1 MTGVV
6 SDNADVVI
14 GVLAEV
20 LEVPADTLTA
30 DTALSD
36 EENWDSMAALET
48 LTQLESR
55 LGIRLD
61 LRSYHTAR
69 TVGDL
74 VELTQAVPAR

>member
-1 MTGVV
+1 VTGVV
-6 SDNADVVI
+6 SDKSDVVI

-20 LEVPADTLTA
+20 LEVPADTLTD
-30 DTALSD
+30 DTALAD
-36 EENWDSMAALET
+36 QENWDSMAALET

-61 LRSYHTAR
+61 LRSYHTVR

>member
-1 MTGVV
+1 MTLVVSEKSGVV
-6 SDNADVVI
+6 ID
-14 GVLAEV
+14 VLAEV

-30 DTALSD
+30 DTALG
-36 EENWDSMAALET
+36 EVENWDSMAALET

-61 LRSYHTAR
+61 LRSYHTVR

-74 VELTQAVPAR
+74 VALAQAVPAR

>member
-1 MTGVV
+1 MTLVVSEKSGVV
-6 SDNADVVI
+6 ID
-14 GVLAEV
+14 VLAEV

-30 DTALSD
+30 DTALG
-36 EENWDSMAALET
+36 EMENWDSMAALET

-61 LRSYHTAR
+61 LRSYHTVR

-74 VELTQAVPAR
+74 VALAQAVPAR

>member
-1 MTGVV
+1 MTLVVSEKSGVV
-6 SDNADVVI
+6 ID
-14 GVLAEV
+14 VLAEV

-30 DTALSD
+30 DTALG
-36 EENWDSMAALET
+36 EMENWDSMAALET

-74 VELTQAVPAR
+74 VELAQAVPAR

>member
-1 MTGVV
+1 VTRVVSEKSGVV
-6 SDNADVVI
+6 ID
-14 GVLAEV
+14 VLAEV

-30 DTALSD
+30 DTALGD
-36 EENWDSMAALET
+36 QENWDSMAALET

-61 LRSYHTAR
+61 LRSYHTVR

-74 VELTQAVPAR
+74 VELAQAVPAR

>member
-6 SDNADVVI
+6 SDKSDVVI

-20 LEVPADTLTA
+20 LEVPADTLTD
-30 DTALSD
+30 DTALAD
-36 EENWDSMAALET
+36 QENWDSMAALET

-61 LRSYHTAR
+61 LRSYHTVR